1 MKVRKAI
8 VECFFVLIAPMTVC
22 VRSKFS
28 LLISL
33 RYDSSREGLV
43 GGGGGNKGGVPWDRS
58 SGVRNQD
65 VITLKK

>member
-22 VRSKFS
+22 VSSKFS

-43 GGGGGNKGGVPWDRS
+43 GGNKGGVPWDRS
-58 SGVRNQD
+58 SSVRNQD

>member
-22 VRSKFS
+22 VSSTFS

-33 RYDSSREGLV
+33 RNDSSREGLV
-43 GGGGGNKGGVPWDRS
+43 GGNKGGVPWGRS

>member
-22 VRSKFS
+22 SGSKFS
-28 LLISL
+28 LLVSP
-33 RYDSSREGLV
+33 RNDSSWEGLV
-43 GGGGGNKGGVPWDRS
+43 GGNKGGVPWGRS

>member
-22 VRSKFS
+22 VSSKFS

-43 GGGGGNKGGVPWDRS
+43 GGVTRVGYHGTDLQVFETKTS
-58 SGVRNQD
+58 
-65 VITLKK
+65 